1 MCPFLFTLKHDALSM
16 LGFKDFLFVFFF
28 MFGFL
33 AFSQEKNEDNSFEKI
48 EDVPVYPGCYPVKK
62 DERRE
67 CFRVQIQKHIARNF
81 RYPEI
86 AQKKGIQGRVFVQF
100 IVNVD
105 GKVDSIRARGP
116 NVLLEK
122 EAARIISLLPRINPG
137 RIDGKPVP
145 APFSIPIIFKLQ

>member
-1 MCPFLFTLKHDALSM
+1 MFSFLS
-16 LGFKDFLFVFFF
+16 
-28 MFGFL
+28 
-33 AFSQEKNEDNSFEKI
+33 FSQEKAKTESF
-48 EDVPVYPGCYPVKK
+48 DSVDSVPVYPGCLTVP
-62 DERRE
+62 EENRRN
-67 CFRVQIQKHIARNF
+67 CFQEKMFRHVASNF
-81 RYPEI
+81 RYPKL
-86 AQKKGIQGRVFVQF
+86 AQKEGVQGRVFVQF

-145 APFSIPIIFKLQ
+145 VPFSIPIIFKLQ